1 MIYLDNSATSWPKAP
16 PVAQALADSVR
27 NPVGNVGRSSH
38 EAALAA
44 GQILYGCRSAV
55 EHFIPQIQ
63 LERIVFTR
71 NATESINIAL
81 LGSLG
86 AGDSVLTS
94 PIEHNA
100 VARPLHV
107 LAQRGIHIH
116 TCPCDDF
123 GRVDPSIFRKQLLRL
138 RPSLAV
144 FSAGSNV
151 SGVINPVETMVQ
163 DCMIMDIP
171 YVIDATQAI
180 GEVPRW
186 QFPSVGN
193 GAICFSLHKGLLGP
207 AGVGIMALYGTFRPA
222 PLWFGGTGSRSDSVL
237 QPDFLPDCYESGT
250 PAIHAI
256 AGCSAA
262 LEYCGTYGKM
272 INDNRKAMGD
282 LLYDGLSQ
290 FKQLRMV
297 SPAVDRLAVI
307 SVTAKEGKIS
317 TLAEGLFRS
326 DIAVRTGF
334 HCAPMAHERFGTTTQ
349 GGTIRFSPGYATT
362 KEEVYQ
368 TLAVVEEVL
377 HA

>member
-16 PVAQALADSVR
+16 PVAQALVNSIQ

-38 EAALAA
+38 EPAIVAA
-44 GQILYGCRSAV
+44 QILYGCRSEV
-55 EHFIPQIQ
+55 EHFIPHIP
-63 LERIVFTR
+63 LERIIFTR

-81 LGSLG
+81 FGALG

-100 VARPLHV
+100 VARPLQV
-107 LAQRGIHIH
+107 LAKRGILVH
-116 TCPCDDF
+116 TCPSDEF
-123 GRVDPSIFRKQLLRL
+123 GRIDPTVFRKQLQRL

-144 FSAGSNV
+144 FPAGSNV

-163 DCMIMDIP
+163 DCMAMDIP
-171 YVIDATQAI
+171 YVLDAAQAI

-186 QFPSVGN
+186 NFPSNAN

-207 AGVGIMALYGTFRPA
+207 AGVGVMALYGDFRPT
-222 PLWFGGTGSRSDSVL
+222 PLWFGGTGSLSDSVV

-262 LEYCGTYGKM
+262 LAYCRTNAKN
-272 INDNRKAMGD
+272 INENRKSMGD
-282 LLYDGLSQ
+282 LLYEGLSQ
-290 FKQLRMV
+290 FKQLCMV
-297 SPAVDRLAVI
+297 SPASDRLAVI
-307 SVTAKEGKIS
+307 SVTTKEGKIS
-317 TLAEGLFRS
+317 SLTEGLFRS
-326 DIAVRTGF
+326 GIAVRAGF
-334 HCAPMAHERFGTTTQ
+334 HCAPLAHERFGTTTK
-349 GGTIRFSPGYATT
+349 GGAIRFSPGFLTT

-368 TLAVVEEVL
+368 TIAVVEEIL